1 MAEKEVENINTSI
14 YLNLDE
20 NEVEDDKEEVLFKT
34 KVSTNHY

>member
-34 KVSTNHY
+34 KVPT